1 MWIKEKFFKYATGTI
16 AVLLI
21 IFLVGKMD
29 FVFIPVFRF
38 MSILFVPILI
48 SGLLYYIFR
57 PIVRIADKLHIN
69 KALAIFMVYV
79 IFIGI
84 FILIGSY
91 AGSLIGKQFN
101 QLLIDS
107 PKLVQVGI
115 DKITQLFTDFNLGTS
130 INTTIKDQIT
140 GALQNTFLIVSGGI
154 VGTIST
160 VSTIVTTAIM
170 VPFILF
176 YLLKDDSLISEK
188 ILDLI
193 PEIYRRDAGEIM
205 EETDKTISV
214 YIVGQAIIALLVG
227 AFMYLGY
234 LITGIP
240 YPLILGLFALVTAII
255 PLFGSVIGAIPAILV
270 ALATNPIIAIKVIIL
285 VVIVQILVGN
295 VISPYLIGKRLDIYP
310 LTVILLF
317 LAAASIYG
325 FIGMLIVVPV
335 YAVLKVLAK
344 NGFRIYRIAKTK
356 KFEM

>member
-21 IFLVGKMD
+21 IFLFSKMD

-38 MSILFVPILI
+38 MSILFIPILI

-57 PIVRIADKLHIN
+57 PIVRVAEKIHIN
-69 KALAIFMVYV
+69 KVLAIAAVFV

-84 FILIGSY
+84 IFLIGSY
-91 AGSLIGKQFN
+91 AGSLIGNQFN
-101 QLLIDS
+101 QLIIDS
-107 PKLVQVGI
+107 PKILQAGI
-115 DKITQLFTDFNLGTS
+115 DKITQLFIDFNLGAS
-130 INTTIKDQIT
+130 INTTIEDQIT
-140 GALQNTFLIVSGGI
+140 GALKNTFLIISGGI

-160 VSTIVTTAIM
+160 VSTIVTTALM

-176 YLLKDDSLISEK
+176 YLLKDDSLISGK
-188 ILDLI
+188 IIDFI
-193 PEIYRRDAGEIM
+193 PEIYRKSAEEIM

-227 AFMYLGY
+227 LFMYLGY

-240 YPLILGLFALVTAII
+240 YPLILGLFALVTSII
-255 PLFGSVIGAIPAILV
+255 PLIGSVIGAIPAILV
-270 ALATNPIIAIKVIIL
+270 ALATNPIMAIKVIML
-285 VVIVQILVGN
+285 VVIVQVLTSN
-295 VISPYLIGKRLDIYP
+295 VISPYLIGKSLDIHP

-317 LAAASIYG
+317 LVAASIYG

-335 YAVLKVLAK
+335 YAVFKILAK
-344 NGFRIYRIAKTK
+344 NGLRIYRITKTK
-356 KFEM
+356 KFEV